1 MRTDSRTGN
10 QPSLTHAVQV
20 IQATTSVFL
29 REDGSLDFDS
39 DKRGRAVR
47 MGSELWARLNG
58 VAGAEDSNARNLT
71 ALRQVGRRLFAWC
84 RGTECAEAAACLPR
98 LATLTAAASAA
109 PVCAIQPEG
118 SC

>member
-58 VAGAEDSNARNLT
+58 VAGAEDANARNLT
-71 ALRQVGRRLFAWC
+71 ALRQVGDRLLLGVA
-84 RGTECAEAAACLPR
+84 GQSAPKQLPACLASQP
-98 LATLTAAASAA
+98 LTAAASGA
-109 PVCAIQPEG
+109 PVYAIQPKG